1 MEKIKYKLNNVQI
14 NDKIKF
20 TNQNLYFP
28 ITNECINVK
37 NVQGKI
43 IGFDTYQNLLYIK
56 LDKKFTALNEW
67 KNVLH
72 IDLNFYSDIE
82 IIEQ

>member
-1 MEKIKYKLNNVQI
+1 MKYKLKDVQI

-20 TNQNLYFP
+20 KNKNLYFP
-28 ITNECINVK
+28 ITDEYINVK
-37 NVQGKI
+37 NVKGKVL
-43 IGFDTYQNLLYIK
+43 GFDIYQNLLYVK

-67 KNVLH
+67 ENVLH

-82 IIEQ
+82 IVEQ

>member
-1 MEKIKYKLNNVQI
+1 MKIKYKLNNVQL

-20 TNQNLYFP
+20 TNKNLFFP

-37 NVQGKI
+37 NVKGKV
-43 IGFDTYQNLLYIK
+43 IGFDTYQNLLYVK
-56 LDKKFTALNEW
+56 LNKKFTALNEW

-82 IIEQ
+82 INEQ